1 MGQVCGQQYGFRL
14 FGQDEGLLNLTVTA
28 IYQDQQGFLWVG
40 TANGVFRFDGERF
53 TRFAT
58 KNGLPA
64 AYIVDVKESS
74 DQTLWVLTH
83 GGLARWTGTGF
94 AKLPLTG
101 DPTIQARNPLGV
113 GKDNEVYVAGESG
126 VFRVRRRGGTWQ
138 GERISV
144 GFSEA
149 VLASSDGSLWMVR
162 GERICRRSPGG
173 VKTEYGA
180 EQGIPR
186 ERWNELRE
194 APDGSV
200 YARGRT
206 ALVRFAPEGMV
217 QVEPVEE
224 GGALSINKEGALMI
238 NTSAGIAIRDS
249 GGWRS
254 ITAANGLPSPEI
266 TRILEDSE
274 GSLWLGTA
282 GSGLARWAGKGHW
295 ENWTQRDGLSGN
307 NIAAV
312 TVDMQGRVWVSTG
325 TGLSTIAGNKASP
338 LLNHKEVSA
347 LEASGESVW
356 VASEYE
362 GLTQYDART
371 MKAVLYPMPKT
382 RFRRIEADSG
392 GHIWVAA
399 VRKLLVGRRGAGGY
413 SFTSMTPPG
422 ADPEELY
429 LDLAATPGGVMWIA
443 ATHGLLRYQRGEWR
457 RYNMAHGLRHARLR
471 HVAAHPDGSVL
482 VSYSDALGVTQLH
495 FEGSGAVRQAVH
507 FDTDNGLSSDRIY
520 SIAVQGQERIW
531 VGTDNGVDVL
541 KDGRW
546 LHHSRN
552 EGLVWNDCL
561 HSSMALDHRGGVWI
575 GTTRGLSHYRDG
587 GGKTMPPPPRVAIVS
602 WGLGDR
608 GPVERVEAGEASLHV
623 TLAGLTFVSNRGMR
637 YRYRLWGVDR
647 EWVEGRQREIRYPML
662 APGKYKFEAY
672 SVSPAGGR
680 SEKPAVLTF
689 EVLAPWWQTGW
700 AMLAALL
707 SLGIFVQAYWYLRMR
722 MIMARQ
728 RVLEEAVRVRTQ
740 TVEEQKAQIAR
751 LLAATEEASRAKS
764 AFLANMSHEIRTPLN
779 GVLGM
784 ADLLLL
790 AQRLDGEQ
798 ESQVVTLRKSAL
810 ALLALLNDVLD
821 MAKIEAGKFELDHAP
836 FELAECIREVAGL
849 MNGLAREKGVVV
861 ETDVAGCAIV
871 AVGDSKRLRQVLT
884 NLTSNAVK
892 FTPRGKVTI
901 RAKTEAR
908 DGRARVEL
916 AVEDEGIGIAPD
928 RCERIFDAFEQAER
942 STQRHY
948 GGTGLGL
955 AISRE
960 LVERMGGRLQVE
972 SVVGRG
978 STFSFTVDLPVLD
991 AMPVSVAQTPAPL
1004 PQRLRILLC
1013 EDNAVNQRVAAR
1025 MLEMLGHH
1033 VTVAH
1038 NGRVGVALFGQ
1049 GEFDVVLMD
1058 LMMPELDG
1066 MDATREMRGMEKG
1079 RRTPIIALTA
1089 SAFREDVERCVAA
1102 GMDGHIS
1109 KPFVQTALVAEMGRV
1124 LRGEVTA
1131 SD

>member
-1 MGQVCGQQYGFRL
+1 MCGQQYGFRL

-28 IYQDQQGFLWVG
+28 IFQDHQGFLWVG

-64 AYIVDVKESS
+64 AYVADVKESS
-74 DQTLWVLTH
+74 DRTLWVLTH

-94 AKLPLTG
+94 VKVPLAG
-101 DPTIQARNPLGV
+101 DPTIQARNPLSA
-113 GKDNEVYVAGESG
+113 DSNNELYVASDSG
-126 VFRVRRRGGTWQ
+126 IFRVRMQNGTWQ
-138 GERISV
+138 GEQV
-144 GFSEA
+144 GGTYSEA
-149 VLASSDGSLWMVR
+149 ILAARDGSLWYVC
-162 GERICRRSPGG
+162 GERICRLNKGAR
-173 VKTEYGA
+173 TEYGP
-180 EQGIPR
+180 EEGVPR
-186 ERWNELRE
+186 ERWMELAQ
-194 APDGSV
+194 APDGSM
-200 YARGRT
+200 YARGLKHLAKFT
-206 ALVRFAPEGMV
+206 
-217 QVEPVEE
+217 EE
-224 GGALSINKEGALMI
+224 GNARVEAMEDGGGLYINREGVLM
-238 NTSAGIAIRDS
+238 TTTPKGIAMREA

-254 ITAANGLPSPEI
+254 ISEANGLPGTDI
-266 TRILEDSE
+266 TRIWEDSE
-274 GSLWLGTA
+274 GSLWLGSA
-282 GSGLARWAGKGHW
+282 GSGLARWAGRGRW
-295 ENWTQRDGLSGN
+295 ENWTQRDGLGGN
-307 NIAAV
+307 YMSAV
-312 TVDMQGRVWVSTG
+312 TVDMQRRVWVATG
-325 TGLSTIAGNKASP
+325 MGLATIAGNKVATV
-338 LLNHKEVSA
+338 LHHKEVIA
-347 LEASGESVW
+347 LAASGESVW
-356 VASEYE
+356 AAIEFE
-362 GLTQYDART
+362 GLARYDVRT
-371 MKAVLYPMPKT
+371 MTPVFYPMPKT
-382 RFRRIEADSG
+382 RFRRIATDRTG
-392 GHIWVAA
+392 RVWVAA
-399 VRKLLVGRRGAGGY
+399 VQKLLLGQRNGTDYTFAEI
-413 SFTSMTPPG
+413 TPPG
-422 ADPEELY
+422 AERDELY
-429 LDLAATPGGVMWIA
+429 LDAAAAPDGVMWIA
-443 ATHGLLRYQRGEWR
+443 ATHGLLRFAHGEWR
-457 RYNMAHGLRHARLR
+457 RYGMAHGLRHARLR
-471 HVAAHPDGSVL
+471 HVAAHPDGTVL
-482 VSYSDALGVTQLH
+482 VSYSDALGVTQLR
-495 FEGSGAVRQAVH
+495 FEESGAVRQATH
-507 FDTDNGLSSDRIY
+507 FDTDNGLSSDRVY
-520 SIAVQGQERIW
+520 SIAWQGQDRIW

-541 KDGRW
+541 EGGRW

-552 EGLVWNDCL
+552 EGLAWNDCL
-561 HSSMALDHRGGVWI
+561 HSALAVEDNGEVWI
-575 GTTRGLSHYRDG
+575 GTARGLSHYRNG
-587 GGKTMPPPPRVAIVS
+587 LKAQQPPPRVAIVS

-608 GPVERVEAGEASLHV
+608 GPVEQAAAGEANLHV
-623 TLAGLTFVSNRGMR
+623 TLAGLTFVGNRGMR

-647 EWVEGRQREIRYPML
+647 DWVEGRQREIRYPML

-689 EVLAPWWQTGW
+689 AVLAPWWQTGW

-740 TVEEQKAQIAR
+740 TVEEQKAQIAK
-751 LLAATEEASRAKS
+751 LLAAAEEASRAKS

-798 ESQVVTLRKSAL
+798 ESQVVTLRKSAM

-821 MAKIEAGKFELDHAP
+821 MAKIEAGKFELDHTP
-836 FELAECIREVAGL
+836 FELEECIREVAGL

-871 AVGDSKRLRQVLT
+871 AVGDAKRLRQVLT

-901 RAKTEAR
+901 RAKAEVREA
-908 DGRARVEL
+908 RARVEL
-916 AVEDEGIGIAPD
+916 AVEDEGIGIAPE

-942 STQRHY
+942 STQRQY

-991 AMPVSVAQTPAPL
+991 SMPVSVTQAPAPL

-1025 MLEMLGHH
+1025 MLEMLGHQ

-1038 NGRVGVALFGQ
+1038 NGREGVALFGQ

-1066 MDATREMRGMEKG
+1066 MDATREMRGMENG